1 MVAPDDSPN
10 RMVDA
15 CPNLQSRA
23 VARGRARG
31 PAYMG
36 DIDRA
41 IRHCVRAMQR
51 VSSIGVRAASV
62 TVTAGPAR
70 GEGGGTLAHSCARYG
85 APKDV
90 RVYSPTFGR
99 SRHLLRHLSR
109 SSKVYACHYGC
120 AMNRCYPYPGL
131 LAYVVRFPN
140 PANDARRR
148 SDVRAGRGPPRG
160 PGPAPDPRARPP
172 AAPPRYGFAVTRP
185 ELPTGRAGCRAVEGA
200 AGGARGV
207 RVERDARPPKSP
219 PHGAHISG
227 RAHSGV
233 GTRAP
238 RSLPHASRRLQ
249 TPELSCS
256 TS

>member
-109 SSKVYACHYGC
+109 SEVRSMCPLVRC
-120 AMNRCYPYPGL
+120 ARSRSGYPYGMWYGSQTPQTTRAGGRTSGPG
-131 LAYVVRFPN
+131 AGRRAAPV
-140 PANDARRR
+140 RRR
-148 SDVRAGRGPPRG
+148 IRA
-160 PGPAPDPRARPP
+160 RARPP
-172 AAPPRYGFAVTRP
+172 RRRDTDSRLRV
-185 ELPTGRAGCRAVEGA
+185 PTGRAGPSR
-200 AGGARGV
+200 
-207 RVERDARPPKSP
+207 ARPAALAECESSVTRDPRKGP
-219 PHGAHISG
+219 PTAHTYRVGPTAASG
-227 RAHSGV
+227 LVPPAACR
-233 GTRAP
+233 T
-238 RSLPHASRRLQ
+238 LLDASRHQSSPAPPRD
-249 TPELSCS
+249 E
-256 TS
+256 

>member
-109 SSKVYACHYGC
+109 SSKVYVLLYDAR
-120 AMNRCYPYPGL
+120 MNRCYPVRYAGTVPKPRKRRAPAVGRPGR
-131 LAYVVRFPN
+131 ARAAARPRSGAGSARA
-140 PANDARRR
+140 PARRAAEIRIRGYASRAPDRTCRLPGRRGRGRRR
-148 SDVRAGRGPPRG
+148 S
-160 PGPAPDPRARPP
+160 
-172 AAPPRYGFAVTRP
+172 
-185 ELPTGRAGCRAVEGA
+185 
-200 AGGARGV
+200 
-207 RVERDARPPKSP
+207 
-219 PHGAHISG
+219 
-227 RAHSGV
+227 
-233 GTRAP
+233 
-238 RSLPHASRRLQ
+238 RSASRA
-249 TPELSCS
+249 
-256 TS
+256 

>member
-109 SSKVYACHYGC
+109 SEVRSMCPLVRC
-120 AMNRCYPYPGL
+120 ARSRSGYPYGMWYGSQTPQTTRAGGRTSGPG
-131 LAYVVRFPN
+131 AGRRAAPV
-140 PANDARRR
+140 RRR
-148 SDVRAGRGPPRG
+148 ISA
-160 PGPAPDPRARPP
+160 RARPP
-172 AAPPRYGFAVTRP
+172 RRRDTDSRLRVPSARP
-185 ELPTGRAGCRAVEGA
+185 DVPGRREGA

-207 RVERDARPPKSP
+207 RVERDARPPKRP

>member
-1 MVAPDDSPN
+1 
-10 RMVDA
+10 MVDA

-109 SSKVYACHYGC
+109 SEVRSMCPLVRC
-120 AMNRCYPYPGL
+120 ARSRSGYPYGMWYGSQTPQTTRAGGRTSGPG
-131 LAYVVRFPN
+131 AGRRAAPV
-140 PANDARRR
+140 RRR
-148 SDVRAGRGPPRG
+148 ISA
-160 PGPAPDPRARPP
+160 RARPP
-172 AAPPRYGFAVTRP
+172 RRRDTDSRLRV
-185 ELPTGRAGCRAVEGA
+185 PTGRAGPSR
-200 AGGARGV
+200 
-207 RVERDARPPKSP
+207 ARPAALAECESSVTRDPRKGP
-219 PHGAHISG
+219 PTAHTYRVGPTAASG
-227 RAHSGV
+227 LVPPATCR
-233 GTRAP
+233 T
-238 RSLPHASRRLQ
+238 LLDASRHQSSPAPPRD
-249 TPELSCS
+249 E
-256 TS
+256 

>member
-109 SSKVYACHYGC
+109 SSKVYVPLRC
-120 AMNRCYPYPGL
+120 AMNPDVLRRVHRYGKATVCGTVPKPRKRRAPAVGRPGR
-131 LAYVVRFPN
+131 ARAAARPRSGAGSARA
-140 PANDARRR
+140 PARSAAEIRIRGYASRAPDRTCRLPGRRGRGRRR
-148 SDVRAGRGPPRG
+148 S
-160 PGPAPDPRARPP
+160 
-172 AAPPRYGFAVTRP
+172 
-185 ELPTGRAGCRAVEGA
+185 
-200 AGGARGV
+200 
-207 RVERDARPPKSP
+207 
-219 PHGAHISG
+219 
-227 RAHSGV
+227 
-233 GTRAP
+233 
-238 RSLPHASRRLQ
+238 RSASRA
-249 TPELSCS
+249 
-256 TS
+256 

>member
-109 SSKVYACHYGC
+109 SEVRSMCPLVRC
-120 AMNRCYPYPGL
+120 ARSRSGYPYGMWYGSQTPQTTRAGGRTSGPG
-131 LAYVVRFPN
+131 AGRRAAPV
-140 PANDARRR
+140 RRR
-148 SDVRAGRGPPRG
+148 ISA
-160 PGPAPDPRARPP
+160 RARPP
-172 AAPPRYGFAVTRP
+172 RRRDTDSRLRV
-185 ELPTGRAGCRAVEGA
+185 PTGRAGPSR
-200 AGGARGV
+200 
-207 RVERDARPPKSP
+207 ARPAALAECESSVTRDPRKGTPTAHTYRVGPTAASGLVP
-219 PHGAHISG
+219 PAAC
-227 RAHSGV
+227 R
-233 GTRAP
+233 T
-238 RSLPHASRRLQ
+238 LLDASRHQSSPAPPRDD
-249 TPELSCS
+249 
-256 TS
+256 

>member
-85 APKDV
+85 APKGV
-90 RVYSPTFGR
+90 RVYSPTLGR
-99 SRHLLRHLSR
+99 SQHLLRHISR
-109 SSKVYACHYGC
+109 SSKVYAMLC
-120 AMNRCYPYPGL
+120 
-131 LAYVVRFPN
+131 
-140 PANDARRR
+140 
-148 SDVRAGRGPPRG
+148 DVGMKI
-160 PGPAPDPRARPP
+160 AP
-172 AAPPRYGFAVTRP
+172 V
-185 ELPTGRAGCRAVEGA
+185 
-200 AGGARGV
+200 
-207 RVERDARPPKSP
+207 
-219 PHGAHISG
+219 
-227 RAHSGV
+227 
-233 GTRAP
+233 
-238 RSLPHASRRLQ
+238 
-249 TPELSCS
+249 
-256 TS
+256 